1 MTLTE
6 IVEAMSKVNALV
18 IGDGITD
25 RYVFCRAERLCPE
38 GPVPVAI
45 PERIENRHGGA
56 MNVADQMRALGVST
70 EGLHGYPLSCK
81 TRYMVGHQLLLR
93 VDEDNDA
100 TLDPNDGIAV
110 FCELVGKRKVDVI
123 VLSDY
128 LKGTLTPELCQ
139 YAIKF
144 ANDNGIPVVVD
155 PKGSDWSKYAGC
167 DWLCPNEHEL
177 KVWNGQPASGKLLTK
192 RGAEGLRIS
201 DSHGVRNWPATAR
214 RVFDVTGAGDTVVAV
229 VAAVLAAGGSIDQ
242 AAAIAN
248 LAAGYVVGEVGT
260 TVCPKD
266 KLLEL
271 CK

>member
-18 IGDGITD
+18 IGDGIVD
-25 RYVFCRAERLCPE
+25 KYVFCRADRLCPE
-38 GPVPVAI
+38 GPVPVAV

-70 EGLHGYPLSCK
+70 EGLHGYPLSLK

-100 TLDPNDGIAV
+100 TLDPNDGIAA

-144 ANDNGIPVVVD
+144 ATENGIPVVVD
-155 PKGSDWSKYAGC
+155 PKGQDWSKYEGAAMM
-167 DWLCPNEHEL
+167 CPNQKEFDLARRSLH
-177 KVWNGQPASGKLLTK
+177 WDTIIK
-192 RGAEGLRIS
+192 RGERGLHVSTEWIS
-201 DSHGVRNWPATAR
+201 ADLPAQAR
-214 RVFDVTGAGDTVVAV
+214 HVYDVTGAGDTVTAV
-229 VAAVLAAGGSIDQ
+229 IAAARAAGADWLE
-242 AAAIAN
+242 AAKLAN